1 MRTSRKSNQIA
12 KGELEKL
19 DKPKDKLENRLRKLV
34 GSLEEKRERGN
45 WIDHLMMEESNAAYG
60 RK

>member
-45 WIDHLMMEESNAAYG
+45 WIDHLMMEE
-60 RK
+60 